1 MCGTVFHDVATPIAA
16 RPLVVENRASWR
28 SKRARARFRWR
39 DNPSRLGVAFE
50 PSRQSSFNLREHVS
64 HRILVLEGITD
75 RGAEILR
82 SEGWTVDMEKALPP
96 AELAKIVP
104 PYDAI
109 LIRSGTQMNAQV
121 IDAAK
126 SLKVIGRGG
135 VGVDNV
141 DLAAATRRGVL
152 VMNSPGG
159 NTLSTAELAVG
170 LMLALARNVAPA
182 DAAMK
187 AGKWDRK
194 SFAGTELFG
203 KRLGVV
209 GFGRIGREVAARC
222 RAFGMEVQ
230 AFDPFVAPAVAEGLH
245 VKLRTLDELLQTSDY
260 LTLHTTLTD
269 ETRHLIGK
277 EALAKVKSGVR
288 IVNAARGELLDDEA
302 LLAALDAG
310 RVAGAALDVHA
321 QEPPADWRL
330 AKHPKVLALPHLGAS
345 TKEAQERVGTDIA
358 RQVRDYLKGG
368 VIQQAVNFY
377 SLAGDLYDKVRPA
390 MDLAER
396 LGLFLAQACPGALER
411 VELGVYGDLR
421 EVDLKPILSAAVTGV
436 LRPHMAEG
444 VTLVNA
450 VDIAKGRGIEI
461 LESTS
466 SASVSFAN
474 LVALRLKTS
483 EVDLSVAGTVFG
495 GGHLRLVDVDGVEVD
510 TIPQGNLL
518 VVRNDDTPGTVG
530 RVGTQL
536 GAHGINIAR
545 MGLGRKP
552 GSGRAIMLIEI
563 DSEVPPAVLAEV
575 AAIPGVREARFLKLG

>member
-1 MCGTVFHDVATPIAA
+1 M
-16 RPLVVENRASWR
+16 
-28 SKRARARFRWR
+28 
-39 DNPSRLGVAFE
+39 
-50 PSRQSSFNLREHVS
+50 S
-64 HRILVLEGITD
+64 HRILVLEGITE

-82 SEGWTVDMEKALPP
+82 GEGWTVDMEKALPP
-96 AELAKIVP
+96 AELVKIVP
-104 PYDAI
+104 TYDAI
-109 LIRSGTQMNAQV
+109 LIRSGTQMNAEV
-121 IDAAK
+121 IEAAK
-126 SLKVIGRGG
+126 RLKVIGRGG

-170 LMLALARNVAPA
+170 LMLALARNIAPA

-187 AGKWDRK
+187 AEKWDRK
-194 SFAGTELFG
+194 SFAGTELSG

-269 ETRHLIGK
+269 ETKHLIGK
-277 EALAKVKSGVR
+277 DALSKVKNGVR
-288 IVNAARGELLDDEA
+288 IVNAARGELIDDEA
-302 LLAALDAG
+302 LLAALDSG

-321 QEPPADWRL
+321 QEPPKDWRL
-330 AKHPKVLALPHLGAS
+330 SRHPKVLALPHLGAS

-358 RQVRDYLKGG
+358 QQVRDYLKGG

-411 VELGVYGDLR
+411 IELGVYGDLR
-421 EVDLKPILSAAVTGV
+421 EVDLKPILSAAVTGI

-450 VDIAKGRGIEI
+450 VDIAKERRIEI

-466 SASVSFAN
+466 SASIGFSN

-483 EVDLSVAGTVFG
+483 EADLSVSGTVFG
-495 GGHLRLVDVDGVEVD
+495 GGHLRLVDVDAVEVD
-510 TIPQGNLL
+510 TIPRGNVLM
-518 VVRNDDTPGTVG
+518 VRNDDTPGTVG
-530 RVGTQL
+530 RVGTLL
-536 GAHGINIAR
+536 GTQGINIAR

-552 GSGRAIMLIEI
+552 GSGRAIMLIEV
-563 DSEVPPAVLAEV
+563 DSEVPPTALGELAKIAGIREV
-575 AAIPGVREARFLKLG
+575 RFLKLG